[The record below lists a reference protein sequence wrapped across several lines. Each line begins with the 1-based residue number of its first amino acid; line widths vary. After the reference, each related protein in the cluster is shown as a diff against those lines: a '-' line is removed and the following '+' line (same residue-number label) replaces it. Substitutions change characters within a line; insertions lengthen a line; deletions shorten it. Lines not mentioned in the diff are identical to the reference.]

1 MDLSSAARELYG
13 VAPPDFVATRK
24 DLAQQAKAAGDAG
37 LAKEI
42 GALRRPTVSA
52 WAVNQLSREA
62 AEELGQM
69 LDVGADM
76 RAAWASGGH
85 IGELEQRRSEL
96 IAQLVRTAGRLS
108 SEAGHPLRDQALRE
122 VEDTLQAATVDE
134 DVAEEVQEGRLA
146 QPRSHSGFGTA
157 GFGFP
162 AVPAPERP
170 GHPKSTKTAKAT
182 KAKAAKSSGRSGPE
196 PEPEHASEADELA
209 RRRAEKARRLAREAE
224 KALSQRKDEL
234 SRAKRELNEI
244 TDEVTGL
251 RRELDE
257 AISRQEAAQRKLD
270 KAERA
275 HERAAGAAEE
285 ARRES
290 AAAQI

>member
-13 VAPPDFVATRK
+13 VAPPEFVATRK
-24 DLAQQAKAAGDAG
+24 DLAQQAKEAGDAG

-52 WAVNQLSREA
+52 WAVNLLSRQA
-62 AEELGQM
+62 AEELGQL

-96 IAQLVRTAGRLS
+96 IAQLVRTAGRLA
-108 SEAGHPLRDQALRE
+108 SEAGHPLRDPAVRE

-162 AVPAPERP
+162 AVPSPKRTDRTADTERA
-170 GHPKSTKTAKAT
+170 KSAKT
-182 KAKAAKSSGRSGPE
+182 AKAAKSPKPE
-196 PEPEHASEADELA
+196 PEQAREADELA

-234 SRAKRELNEI
+234 NRAKRELNEI
-244 TDEVTGL
+244 TDAVTGL
-251 RRELDE
+251 RRELE
-257 AISRQEAAQRKLD
+257 AAVSRQEAAQRKLD

-285 ARRES
+285 ARREA